1 MISYKAIFCSTLQK
15 MLWNN
20 YVQLRFQQT
29 TKIVVYK
36 WNIYGFF
43 RISEPFYFSFKQKM
57 TEWIFKKN
65 SRNI

>member
-36 WNIYGFF
+36 WPKLLSINGIYMASSELANLFIF
-43 RISEPFYFSFKQKM
+43 RLN
-57 TEWIFKKN
+57 KK
-65 SRNI
+65 